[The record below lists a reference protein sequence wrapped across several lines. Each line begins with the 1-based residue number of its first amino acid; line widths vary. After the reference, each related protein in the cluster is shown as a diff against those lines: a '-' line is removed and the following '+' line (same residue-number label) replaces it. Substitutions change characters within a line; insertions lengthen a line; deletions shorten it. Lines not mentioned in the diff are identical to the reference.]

1 MTQVFLALEKDTEKF
16 HETTEFSKKHM
27 KDIHVEWR
35 MISPSPPYR

>member
-16 HETTEFSKKHM
+16 HETTEFSKNHM

-35 MISPSPPYR
+35 ISPSPPYR